1 MNSVMDI
8 IENRRSVRKYSD
20 RPILSKEK
28 KQILHATLRAPTAGN
43 MMLYSI
49 IEIENQKLKDQ
60 LAVTC
65 DNQPFIAR
73 APWVLLF
80 LADYQRWWDY
90 YQYCQVKE
98 YCEEKGLAY
107 RPPQAGDMLL
117 AVCDALIAAQ
127 TAVIA
132 AESLGIGSCYIGDI
146 LENYETH
153 CQLLSLP
160 EYTVPI
166 TMLCFG
172 YSEVS
177 EVPSGKTPR
186 FDPEYIVFK
195 DQYKRLEDE
204 DLSRMYQPMEE
215 RFKGAGASLN
225 GASNIGRN
233 NYQRKFIADFSIEMN
248 RSVKTMLANWK
259 K

>member
-1 MNSVMDI
+1 MNSVFEI

-20 RPILSKEK
+20 RLIPSKEK

-49 IEIENQKLKDQ
+49 IEVENQELKDQ

-73 APWVLLF
+73 APWVILF

-90 YQYCQVKE
+90 YQYCRVKE
-98 YCEEKGLAY
+98 YCEKKGLAY
-107 RPPQAGDMLL
+107 RTPQAGDMFL

-153 CQLLSLP
+153 RQLLSLP

-172 YSEVS
+172 YPADGET
-177 EVPSGKTPR
+177 PSGKTPR
-186 FDPEYIVFK
+186 FDSEFIVFK
-195 DQYKRLEDE
+195 DHYKRFTDQ
-204 DLSRMYQPMEE
+204 DLMRMFQPMEDRYKE
-215 RFKGAGASLN
+215 AISSKN
-225 GASNIGRN
+225 GARNIGQN
-233 NYQRKFIADFSIEMN
+233 NFQRKFIADFSIEMN
-248 RSVKTMLANWK
+248 RSVKAMLANWK